1 MRRFGADGLAQL
13 LKDVIATEQFLQIF
27 TDGCTMMLVGWMVT
41 RARGDRDHLPP
52 PFLQGPRE
60 AIDLMRELRD
70 LARRQTEDT
79 SRIAER
85 IRIIR
90 EEAKQQTE
98 LLSLIEREQ
107 AIREQGA
114 S

>member
-1 MRRFGADGLAQL
+1 MDWLSS

-27 TDGCTMMLVGWMVT
+27 AGGCTMMVIGWMVT
-41 RARGDRDHLPP
+41 RARGNRDHLPAPAPVGITDVPP
-52 PFLQGPRE
+52 PFLQGPRG

-90 EEAKQQTE
+90 EEAKRLTE

-107 AIREQGA
+107 AI
-114 S
+114 